1 LTLGAD
7 RGIQGGLEL
16 ITASSA
22 LPEGICMDLHGD
34 KGESVWITHDVE
46 GKFSQSMNDVCIYEV
61 QGKYSGSKN
70 IMIMFC
76 ITFLDN
82 MFILWSFMG
91 SRVDILVE
99 MSCQKIV
106 FGFFLPGLE
115 FLAILSCLA
124 YLFASSKA
132 TSF

>member
-1 LTLGAD
+1 
-7 RGIQGGLEL
+7 
-16 ITASSA
+16 
-22 LPEGICMDLHGD
+22 
-34 KGESVWITHDVE
+34 
-46 GKFSQSMNDVCIYEV
+46 
-61 QGKYSGSKN
+61 
-70 IMIMFC
+70 
-76 ITFLDN
+76 

-91 SRVDILVE
+91 SRIDILVE

-106 FGFFLPGLE
+106 LGFFLPGLE

>member
-1 LTLGAD
+1 
-7 RGIQGGLEL
+7 
-16 ITASSA
+16 
-22 LPEGICMDLHGD
+22 
-34 KGESVWITHDVE
+34 
-46 GKFSQSMNDVCIYEV
+46 MNDVCIYEV